1 MQRANQWRIRDKE
14 EYTIALA
21 YLHRTFDK
29 SPSFWRDST
38 NKEQA
43 SEALQH
49 FDDTLPV
56 DETLFDKLNGWI
68 SDYLDDAQLKKLRV
82 AMRVGKSRNRH
93 KRTQVTLDKEAHE
106 RLSAHAKALG
116 LNLSQTVSLLL
127 DQFNTRSSDGDTNG
141 I

>member
-1 MQRANQWRIRDKE
+1 MQRANQWRIRDEE

-21 YLHRTFDK
+21 YLHRSFSK
-29 SPSFWRDST
+29 SPSFWRDSK
-38 NKEQA
+38 NKDRA
-43 SEALQH
+43 REALQH

-93 KRTQVTLDKEAHE
+93 KRTQVTLDKEVHE
-106 RLSAHAKALG
+106 RLSFQAKVLG

-127 DQFNTRSSDGDTNG
+127 DQFQHKEQ
-141 I
+141 